1 MGSARVGRSQQASF
15 AAALFLLFLAVL
27 INYVDRGNL
36 SIAAPLLRDE
46 WRLSATSL
54 GALFSAFFWAYTAM
68 QFVNSWLTDRFDPC
82 RSLALGFLV
91 WSLATVFIGLS
102 TSFIMLLSLRL
113 LLGVGESVICPTSSQ
128 ILARYLPE
136 ESRGFANGVVCGAM
150 QCGSLVGTFGGGL
163 LMARYGW
170 RPVFVGVG
178 VLSLL
183 WLPAWRQW
191 KPRAPQVSVPVIQG
205 QIPVFGEI
213 LRQRSFWGTAAGH
226 FCSNYVL
233 YFMATWLP
241 YYLVREQHL
250 SMTAMSRVAAL
261 YFLAGGASCFG
272 TGWVAD
278 WWMRHGGRVAVVR
291 KTFMMT
297 GGVLAGISLIAL
309 SVATQQT
316 YLYGLLMTGIGGGMS
331 SAGVFAFGQTLAGPE
346 AAGRW
351 AGLQNGFANFAGVIC
366 PALTG
371 VLIERTGHF
380 QAALSIAAAMS
391 IAGGCAWVW
400 MVQRVEPICWR
411 SSMPL
416 TEVA

>member
-1 MGSARVGRSQQASF
+1 MDSARVGQRQQASF
-15 AAALFLLFLAVL
+15 AAALFLLFLAVV

-36 SIAAPLLRDE
+36 SIAAPLLKDE
-46 WRLSATSL
+46 WRLSAASL
-54 GALFSAFFWAYTAM
+54 GALFSAFFWTYTAM
-68 QFVNSWLTDRFDPC
+68 QFVISWLTDSFDPR

-91 WSLATVFIGLS
+91 WSLATAFTGLS
-102 TSFIMLLSLRL
+102 TGFVMLLSLRL

-136 ESRGFANGVVCGAM
+136 ESRGFANGVLCGAM
-150 QCGSLVGTFGGGL
+150 QCGSVVGTFGGGL

-183 WLPAWRQW
+183 WLPAWRRW
-191 KPRAPQVSVPVIQG
+191 KPRAQQVPVTAIHG
-205 QIPVFGEI
+205 LIPTFGEI
-213 LRQRSFWGTAAGH
+213 LRQRSFWGTAVGH
-226 FCSNYVL
+226 FCINYVL
-233 YFMATWLP
+233 YFMVTWLP
-241 YYLVREQHL
+241 YYLVRERHF
-250 SMTAMSRVAAL
+250 SMSTMSRVAAL
-261 YFLAGGASCFG
+261 YFLAGGAACFV

-291 KTFMMT
+291 KTSMMT

-309 SVATQQT
+309 SVATQQN
-316 YLYGLLMTGIGGGMS
+316 YLYGLLMTGIGGGIQ

-346 AAGRW
+346 GAGRW
-351 AGLQNGFANFAGVIC
+351 AGLQNGVANFAGVLC

-371 VLIERTGHF
+371 VLIEQTGRF
-380 QAALSIAAAMS
+380 QMALAVTAVMS
-391 IAGGCAWVW
+391 IAGGCAWLW

-411 SSMPL
+411 SRMPQ
-416 TEVA
+416 TEAA